1 MSVKQAGQTCVHT
14 RSLLGCL
21 LLFLAALA
29 FIEVAVD
36 AAAYHVSV
44 RQQWR
49 TQHQSP
55 VRVSQRKTPGVLPEV
70 PTRSILNVIGPVSVS
85 DCPDLL
91 PPIPTPVFVPPRV

>member
-1 MSVKQAGQTCVHT
+1 LQGGRGAI

-21 LLFLAALA
+21 LLSVAALA
-29 FIEVAVD
+29 AIESAVD

-55 VRVSQRKTPGVLPEV
+55 HRVSQRKTPGVLGDVARLTFLSLIDRV
-70 PTRSILNVIGPVSVS
+70 PATDP
-85 DCPDLL
+85 PDLAPPL
-91 PPIPTPVFVPPRV
+91 PTQVFVPPRS